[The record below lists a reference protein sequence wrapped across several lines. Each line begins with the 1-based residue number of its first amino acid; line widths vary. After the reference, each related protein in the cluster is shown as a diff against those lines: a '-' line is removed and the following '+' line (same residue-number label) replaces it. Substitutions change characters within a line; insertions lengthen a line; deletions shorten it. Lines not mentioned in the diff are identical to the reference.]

1 MKLEFA
7 NLSLAKNLIIPVGV
21 FLFAVFAIWYGSP
34 SISGHSSGS
43 KQSEAVKDP
52 VLLESI
58 GPYNIVSYQGL
69 YFGLPKRLGAVNW
82 LSGQVGTLPGVV
94 TASTLKEVK
103 KSISQ
108 LFKAMEK

>member
-108 LFKAMEK
+108 LMKE